1 MRSFCLPDQFQ
12 EPLSAGWFWFC
23 HRCRS
28 RHADHCRCRLW
39 ADTPL
44 PKVPPSQ
51 SSPPRLQRLP
61 SQRSHCW
68 KPGPRGGIFFW
79 YLVFAWLLIPWL
91 IAWFER
97 RQTLVRVYA
106 DRVSLERGLLKKCY
120 REFFISDVRSIDI
133 DQVILA
139 KLVGI
144 GNLTFSTAASM
155 DGTECIEGIPNP
167 QRVRDLVV
175 AHRQGV

>member
-1 MRSFCLPDQFQ
+1 MALIKCPECGGTVSSLAPTCPSCGYPLAESAPQTAQ
-12 EPLSAGWFWFC
+12 PAVNPTSAKSTEPLLEV
-23 HRCRS
+23 R
-28 RHADHCRCRLW
+28 
-39 ADTPL
+39 
-44 PKVPPSQ
+44 PSWW
-51 SSPPRLQRLP
+51 
-61 SQRSHCW
+61 H
-68 KPGPRGGIFFW
+68 FFW
-79 YLVFAWLLIPWL
+79 YLVFAWLLVPWL
-91 IAWFER
+91 IAWFKR
-97 RQTLVRVYA
+97 RQTLMRVYA

-120 REFFISDVRSIDI
+120 RELFISDVRSIDI
-133 DQVILA
+133 DQGILA